1 MHHAAPGVRDS
12 FYILARRTWDDGMV
26 LESSAHV
33 VVEAD
38 GQGVPVLTV
47 VDEAGERACIAVSDS
62 MAAVEILS
70 IVQEMILRGA
80 NAAAM
85 AGTAGIVFCAL
96 LQVVVHVM

>member
-12 FYILARRTWDDGMV
+12 FYVLARRSWDDGMV

-33 VVEAD
+33 YVEAD
-38 GQGVPVLTV
+38 GQGTPLVTV
-47 VDEAGERACIAVSDS
+47 VDEAGERACIVVSDGMS
-62 MAAVEILS
+62 AVDILS

-85 AGTAGIVFCAL
+85 AGAAGVVFCAL
-96 LQVVVHVM
+96 LQIAARVM